1 MAGVGASAGSSRL
14 VLYTT
19 WPVTEAAD
27 DMTHCRTDVHLIT
40 ATQTRHAAR
49 CSGYSEPFH
58 SLGLQR
64 LRAAKSTPA
73 ADGI

>member
-58 SLGLQR
+58 SLQR
-64 LRAAKSTPA
+64 LRAANSTSA